1 MAKLSKIFSDNE
13 LTLQPV
19 PTPTSDVSWD
29 ASVLITNHQAGVWR
43 YLRSIGCDHS
53 LADDLTQET
62 FVAVLRK
69 PFVQVSPAATS
80 SYLRRVA
87 YHLLVLFRRRQK
99 RVVITSEMDQLDLQW
114 MRWAGIDGD
123 GSDLTEALEDCF
135 RRLTK
140 RAQLSLKMRFGE
152 NATRE
157 LIAKELGISEHGAKN
172 LMQRAKM
179 QLKQCLD
186 GKLNRD

>member
-1 MAKLSKIFSDNE
+1 
-13 LTLQPV
+13 
-19 PTPTSDVSWD
+19 
-29 ASVLITNHQAGVWR
+29 
-43 YLRSIGCDHS
+43 
-53 LADDLTQET
+53 
-62 FVAVLRK
+62 
-69 PFVQVSPAATS
+69 
-80 SYLRRVA
+80 
-87 YHLLVLFRRRQK
+87 
-99 RVVITSEMDQLDLQW
+99 MDQLDLQW
-114 MRWAGIDGD
+114 MRWAGIEGD
-123 GSDLTEALEDCF
+123 GGDLTEALEDCF

-172 LMQRAKM
+172 LMQRAKI

>member
-1 MAKLSKIFSDNE
+1 
-13 LTLQPV
+13 LTVQPV

-69 PFVQVSPAATS
+69 PFIQVSPAATS

-87 YHLLVLFRRRQK
+87 YHLLVSFRRRQK
-99 RVVITSEMDQLDLQW
+99 R
-114 MRWAGIDGD
+114 AGIDGD

-157 LIAKELGISEHGAKN
+157 YIAKELGISEHGAKN

>member
-1 MAKLSKIFSDNE
+1 M
-13 LTLQPV
+13 
-19 PTPTSDVSWD
+19 
-29 ASVLITNHQAGVWR
+29 
-43 YLRSIGCDHS
+43 RSIGCDHS

-80 SYLRRVA
+80 RYLRRVA
-87 YHLLVLFRRRQK
+87 YHLLVSFRRRQK

>member
-1 MAKLSKIFSDNE
+1 M
-13 LTLQPV
+13 
-19 PTPTSDVSWD
+19 
-29 ASVLITNHQAGVWR
+29 
-43 YLRSIGCDHS
+43 RSIGCDHS

-69 PFVQVSPAATS
+69 PFIQVSPASTS

-87 YHLLVLFRRRQK
+87 FHLLVSFRRRQK

-123 GSDLTEALEDCF
+123 ESDLTEALEDCF

-140 RAQLSLKMRFGE
+140 RAQFSLKMRFGE

-172 LMQRAKM
+172 LMQRAKT

>member
-1 MAKLSKIFSDNE
+1 ME
-13 LTLQPV
+13 
-19 PTPTSDVSWD
+19 
-29 ASVLITNHQAGVWR
+29 
-43 YLRSIGCDHS
+43 
-53 LADDLTQET
+53 
-62 FVAVLRK
+62 
-69 PFVQVSPAATS
+69 
-80 SYLRRVA
+80 
-87 YHLLVLFRRRQK
+87 
-99 RVVITSEMDQLDLQW
+99 QLDLQW